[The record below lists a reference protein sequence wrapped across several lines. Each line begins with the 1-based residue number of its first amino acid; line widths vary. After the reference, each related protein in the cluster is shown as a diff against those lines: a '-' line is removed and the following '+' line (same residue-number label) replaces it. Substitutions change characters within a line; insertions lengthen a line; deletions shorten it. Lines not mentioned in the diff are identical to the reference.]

1 MNWQWPIC
9 IIGAYLVG
17 SIPFG
22 VIIGRIRGIDVR
34 DHGSKNIGATNVSR
48 VLGKKLGML
57 CFLLDVAKGAGPT
70 IVAGFMIGKVAEA
83 EPEPREMWLW
93 MAVELKQSE
102 MWLWMAVAISA
113 VLGHMFSIF
122 LRFRGGKGVAT
133 GFGSLAAMW
142 PLMTFPAFVAVVVW
156 YFSLRMTKYVAV
168 ASMLAAISLPLVY
181 LLTSIPNDGRDI
193 ARILMHASPPCIVT
207 GVLAILIVY
216 QHRSNIAR
224 IQRGEEPKVAGRKRR
239 GDILH
244 DQTET
249 TGSTGDHPNDQS

>member
-22 VIIGRIRGIDVR
+22 VIIGRIRGVDIR

-48 VLGKKLGML
+48 VLGKKFGVL
-57 CFLLDVAKGAGPT
+57 CFLLDVSKGAGPT
-70 IVAGFMIGKVAEA
+70 IVAGVMNGVVGRNASDLA
-83 EPEPREMWLW
+83 
-93 MAVELKQSE
+93 QTE
-102 MWLWMAVAISA
+102 MWLWMAVAIST

-156 YFSLRMTKYVAV
+156 YFTLRMTKYVAV

-249 TGSTGDHPNDQS
+249 TGSTRDHPNDQS

>member
-1 MNWQWPIC
+1 MTWPWLIC

-48 VLGKKLGML
+48 LLGKKYGVL
-57 CFLLDVAKGAGPT
+57 CFLLDVSKGAGPT
-70 IVAGFMIGKVAEA
+70 IVAGVMIGKVAALEQ
-83 EPEPREMWLW
+83 REMWLW

-113 VLGHMFSIF
+113 ILGHMFSIF

-142 PLMTFPAFVAVVVW
+142 PLMTIPAFVAVVVW
-156 YFSLRMTKYVAV
+156 YFTLRMTKYVAV
-168 ASMLAAISLPLVY
+168 ASMLAAVSLPLVY
-181 LLTSIPNDGRDI
+181 LLTSIPNDGRDMV
-193 ARILMHASPPCIVT
+193 RILMHASPPGIVT
-207 GVLAILIVY
+207 GVLAVLIVF

-224 IQRGEEPKVAGRKRR
+224 LQRGEEPKVAGRKRR

-244 DQTET
+244 DQPET
-249 TGSTGDHPNDQS
+249 TGSTRDRPNDQS

>member
-22 VIIGRIRGIDVR
+22 VIIGRIRGVDVR

-48 VLGKKLGML
+48 VLGKKYGVV
-57 CFLLDVAKGAGPT
+57 CFLLDVSKGAGPT
-70 IVAGFMIGKVAEA
+70 FVAGVMNGVINRNPSTL
-83 EPEPREMWLW
+83 EPH
-93 MAVELKQSE
+93 E

-122 LRFRGGKGVAT
+122 LKFRGGKGVAT

-142 PLMTFPAFVAVVVW
+142 PLMTIPAFVAVVVW
-156 YFSLRMTKYVAV
+156 YFTLRMTKYVAV
-168 ASMLAAISLPLVY
+168 ASMLAAVSLPLVY

-193 ARILMHASPPCIVT
+193 ARILLHASPPFFVT
-207 GVLAILIVY
+207 GVLAVLIVY

-224 IQRGEEPKVAGRKRR
+224 LQRGEEPKVAGRKRR
-239 GDILH
+239 GDILD
-244 DQTET
+244 DQPET
-249 TGSTGDHPNDQS
+249 NGSTREVPNDQS

>member
-22 VIIGRIRGIDVR
+22 VIIGRIRGVDVR

-48 VLGKKLGML
+48 LLGRKYGVL
-57 CFLLDVAKGAGPT
+57 CFLLDVSKGAIPT
-70 IVAGFMIGKVAEA
+70 FVAGVMNGLINPD
-83 EPEPREMWLW
+83 EP
-93 MAVELKQSE
+93 LKQHQ
-102 MWLWMAVAISA
+102 MWLWMAVAIAA

-122 LRFRGGKGVAT
+122 LKFRGGKGVAT

-142 PLMTFPAFVAVVVW
+142 SLMTIPAFVALVVW
-156 YFSLRMTKYVAV
+156 YFTLRMTKYVAV
-168 ASMLAAISLPLVY
+168 ASMLAAVSLPLIY
-181 LLTSIPNDGRDI
+181 LLTLIPNDGRVI
-193 ARILMHASPPCIVT
+193 AKNLLDASPPFFVT
-207 GVLAILIVY
+207 GVLAVLIVF

-224 IQRGEEPKVAGRKRR
+224 LQRGEEPKVAGRKRR

-244 DQTET
+244 GQPET
-249 TGSTGDHPNDQS
+249 TGSTRDLPNDQS